1 MDTIQLFS
9 YWWNHN
15 DTQSNAMVI
24 HCYGVTK
31 EGKSVLVRIN
41 GFVPYIYVEVRGV
54 PTGGWTRSNLQ
65 KITHHLKTEYKYIK
79 DILYTRK
86 RKLFY
91 NHNNWDDETQKWTDV
106 TFPYLH
112 ITFNKKFYSYKF
124 EKDVT
129 NRKFNWLGDPN
140 TPLTLKVH
148 ENNASPI
155 LQYVSNHDL
164 PTAGWMRIKGYPVV
178 DNDSRLSICDH
189 EYTCMYNQ
197 VCAVRHDDTVP
208 PIRVMSFDIEANST
222 NPSRMPD
229 SNVEGDKVFQIS
241 CCIGMSN
248 DSEPSHNILIT
259 LGKVNPALLDES
271 IHVIECANEGDLF
284 VQYRNV
290 VRKYNPQVIAGYNI
304 FNFDI
309 PYMITRSKRTNVNI
323 DFCMQGYTDEIAEE
337 REIKWSSSAYKNQ
350 CFKYLDAPGRL
361 YVDMLPI
368 IQRDYKLDNYKLKTV
383 STMFVGSTKD
393 PLTAKDIF
401 KCYRLGTTVHPPN
414 TREHKIAC
422 SAISIVGKYCVQD
435 SALVFKLFSNLQT
448 WLGLV
453 QMAAVVNVPI
463 FVLYTQGQ
471 QIKVFSQIYKECIK
485 KGYVVE
491 KDGYVA
497 NESDKLMGAIVLDPI
512 PGIYERITPFDFTS
526 LYPTTILA
534 YNLCFSTLVKDDDP
548 IDDRFCHVIQ
558 CDEHRSCIAE
568 GMLVNLMYGESL
580 QIQHLSS
587 MYTQSDLKLLAMKDD
602 CEDSIRMIDSAKP
615 DAWIVRHQK
624 PCLTIVLDDH
634 VVLTCTPD
642 HRIYINNTQWVTA
655 ESLKVDDHVSC
666 MFAYPECQY
675 AQLITDFEFTVND
688 ADYDMRTEEG
698 VMQSIAMARV
708 MGYLRVSSCMSDEFA
723 SEVICPFRLEIDA
736 EHLARD
742 ISIAC
747 NVRVKYTYIDSSYI
761 VILPLCLHRAYL
773 SEHYD
778 YYIPNFIL
786 SGDCPT
792 VLQREFIGA
801 LFGSDTTNIPAYEPK
816 RQMFVDIGLKGINSY
831 RSLIRLQNILK
842 EKFGV
847 AARVSFDNVLTVDNS
862 SIRTFY
868 TSVGYRYHAQNQ
880 MRVFVISM
888 YVKYCMRMV
897 SMYDEMS
904 WYRRLV
910 SQYWSSLDFD
920 TFVHKRHAHYYF
932 DNNAHKNLILTPVLG
947 SVSSIG
953 SAGTRNVYD
962 LSVPR
967 AHTFTANGVIV
978 HNCEHDTVKRA
989 TKEVICQEK
998 TYRFLKEPQGIVPRL
1013 LEDLL
1018 AARTKTRQQQK
1029 DIKKKLAEDK
1039 TLSEDERKRLAML
1052 NQILEKRQLSYKV
1065 SANSVYGLYGTK
1077 KGYLPFLPGA
1087 QCTTALGRINIQR
1100 AAKYIESNYKA
1111 TIVYGDSVAGNTPI
1125 MVRQPN
1131 QSCNVN
1137 ILEVDKLVLGE
1148 NWEAYPQFKC
1158 GDVGLSHKEYSI
1170 PETETEIWTLHGWK
1184 RIRRVIRHKT
1194 PKNMYRV
1201 RTASSCIDV
1210 TEDHSLI
1217 DADTLAYIRPGDVLD
1232 RTRLK
1237 HSWPTDL
1244 FEFDVFGPPCLSP
1257 PVLCDIHEIFVMG
1270 FMMALDD
1277 RHWVFGDDNASLSVD
1292 VFDTTRI
1299 FEIEMELSEWVYDYD
1314 YDVKTRRL
1322 TITNCSDLVTKLK
1335 TVQNESHR
1343 VPRHIINSSFTTK
1356 NAFLDGMKCAY
1367 GRPWYRCKT
1376 PVMTQGVYFLGRV
1389 FNMYNP
1395 LSLRVESDCYLIT
1408 AMAVPNN
1415 FTDIVPLGPCDGYVY
1430 DIETEDGTFHA
1441 GVGELI
1447 VKNTDSVYVRFPDKA
1462 DESYENLWDF
1472 CELVEREI
1480 NNLFIKPMH
1489 LSFEEAIY
1497 TRFFI
1502 LTKKR
1507 YVCLKSDRHG
1517 TISDN
1522 LMIRGILL
1530 TRRDNA
1536 DVIRDIYRK
1545 TIMSIFYKED
1555 NDKILD
1561 TILQHIHGMFTF
1573 QHPLKMYMI
1582 TKSIGDVS
1590 DYKIRALPE
1599 DVAKRQKRLK
1609 ELKCTEDTYNDK
1621 ALPANIQL
1629 AEKMRRRGKLV
1640 SAGQRIEY
1648 VVTQPDQHTA
1658 RQFDKLEDFDYARD
1672 HSDIVRIDPLYYLKL
1687 MSKPLDE
1694 ILKVGINV
1702 EQFVLTQY
1710 KWRLQYH
1717 KVLAQLRGCHQ
1728 NTYHIVDN

>member
-31 EGKSVLVRIN
+31 EGESVLVRIN
-41 GFVPYIYVEVRGV
+41 GFNPYIYVEVRGV

-65 KITHHLKTEYKYIK
+65 KITQHLKSEYKYIK
-79 DILYTRK
+79 DVLYTRK

-91 NHNNWDDETQKWTDV
+91 NHNSWDDENQKWTDV
-106 TFPYLH
+106 TFPFLH
-112 ITFNKKFYSYKF
+112 ITFNKKFYAYKF
-124 EKDVT
+124 EKDVA
-129 NRKFNWLGDPN
+129 NRKFNWLGSDIV
-140 TPLTLKVH
+140 TLKVH

-229 SNVEGDKVFQIS
+229 ANVEGDKVFQIS

-248 DSEPSHNILIT
+248 DSEPTHNILIT
-259 LGKVNPALLDES
+259 LGEVNPALLDES
-271 IHVIECANEGDLF
+271 IRVIECANEGDLF

-337 REIKWSSSAYKNQ
+337 REIKWSSSAFKNQ

-383 STMFVGSTKD
+383 STMFVCETKD
-393 PLTAKDIF
+393 PLTVKDIF
-401 KCYRLGTTVHPPN
+401 KCYRLGTSVHPPN
-414 TREHKIAC
+414 TREYKIAC

-497 NESDKLMGAIVLDPI
+497 NESDKLMGAIVLDPV
-512 PGIYERITPFDFTS
+512 PGIYERIAPFDFTS

-568 GMLVNLMYGESL
+568 GMLVNLTYGESQ
-580 QIQHLSS
+580 QIQHMSR
-587 MYTQSDLKLLAMKDD
+587 MYTQRGLKLLAMNDHES
-602 CEDSIRMIDSAKP
+602 CLHVIQSAKP
-615 DAWIVRHQK
+615 DAWIAKHQK
-624 PCLTIVLDDH
+624 PCLNIVLDDQ
-634 VVLTCTPD
+634 VVLTCTGD
-642 HRIYINNTQWVTA
+642 HRIYVDNTRWVHA
-655 ESLKVDDHVSC
+655 DHLKIGDYVSC
-666 MFAYPECQY
+666 MFTYPECRY
-675 AQLITDFEFTVND
+675 ADLVSEFKFTVND
-688 ADYDMRTEEG
+688 VDYDMQTEEG
-698 VMQSIAMARV
+698 VMQSIAVARV
-708 MGYLRVSSCMSDEFA
+708 MGYLRVSSYMSDEFE
-723 SEVICPFRLEIDA
+723 SEVICAFNLEIDA
-736 EHLARD
+736 EHFARD

-747 NVRVKYTYIDSSYI
+747 NVRSKYTYIDSSYI
-761 VILPLCLHRAYL
+761 VILPLCLHRGYL

-778 YYIPNFIL
+778 HFIPDFIL
-786 SGDCPT
+786 REECPT

-801 LFGSDTTNIPAYEPK
+801 LFGSDPTNIPTYENK
-816 RQMFVDIGLKGINSY
+816 RQMFVNICLRHINSY
-831 RSLIRLQNILK
+831 KSLITLQNILK
-842 EKFGV
+842 EKFG
-847 AARVSFDNVLTVDNS
+847 AAAHVSFDNVLTINNS
-862 SIRTFY
+862 SIQAFY
-868 TSVGYRYHAQNQ
+868 TGVGYRYHTQNQ

-888 YVKYCMRMV
+888 YVKFCLKMV
-897 SMYDEMS
+897 NMYGEMP
-904 WYRRLV
+904 WYRRFFGHCLA
-910 SQYWSSLDFD
+910 SLDFN
-920 TFVHKRHAHYYF
+920 TFVHKRQAHYYF
-932 DNNAHKNLILTPVLG
+932 DNNSSNNLTLTPVLG
-947 SVSSIG
+947 CISSIEP
-953 SAGTRNVYD
+953 AGIKSVYD
-962 LSVPR
+962 LTVPST
-967 AHTFTANGVIV
+967 HTFTANGIVV

-1100 AAKYIESNYKA
+1100 AAKYIQSNYNA
-1111 TIVYGDSVAGNTPI
+1111 TIVYGDSVAANTPV
-1125 MVRQPN
+1125 MVRRSN
-1131 QSCNVN
+1131 QSCDVN
-1137 ILEVDKLVLGE
+1137 ILEVDKLADDV
-1148 NWEAYPQFKC
+1148 WEAYPQFKC
-1158 GDVGLSHKEYSI
+1158 WDANLNHKEYSI
-1170 PETETEIWTLHGWK
+1170 PNTETEIWTLHGWK
-1184 RIRRVIRHKT
+1184 KISRVIRHKT

-1217 DADTLAYIRPGDVLD
+1217 DAHTLAYIRPGDVVAD
-1232 RTRLK
+1232 TTRLK

-1244 FEFDVFGPPCLSP
+1244 FEFNVFGPPCLT
-1257 PVLCDIHEIFVMG
+1257 PVSCNVHEAFVMG

-1277 RHWVFGDDNASLSVD
+1277 RHWVFGDDDTTLCVA
-1292 VFDTTRI
+1292 VFDKTRMED
-1299 FEIEMELSEWVYDYD
+1299 FEIELKRIEPRPEWVYDID
-1314 YDVKTRRL
+1314 TVHL
-1322 TITNCSDLVTKLK
+1322 TITNGSDLVSKLK
-1335 TVQNESHR
+1335 NIQNDSHR
-1343 VPRHIINSSFTTK
+1343 VPKHIINSTFTTK

-1367 GRPWYRCKT
+1367 GKPWYRCKT
-1376 PVMTQGVYFLGRV
+1376 PVMAQGVYFLARV
-1389 FNMYNP
+1389 FSMYNS
-1395 LSLRVESDCYLIT
+1395 LSLQVESDCYMVTELT
-1408 AMAVPNN
+1408 TPNN
-1415 FTDIVPLGPCDGYVY
+1415 FTEIVPLGPCDGYVY

-1447 VKNTDSVYVRFPDKA
+1447 VKNTDSVYVNFPEKA
-1462 DESYENLWDF
+1462 DESVENLWKF

-1480 NNLFIKPMH
+1480 NNLFLKPMH

-1507 YVCLKSDRHG
+1507 YVCLKADRHG
-1517 TISDN
+1517 TISEN

-1536 DVIRDIYRK
+1536 DVVRDIYRK

-1555 NDKILD
+1555 SE
-1561 TILQHIHGMFTF
+1561 TILNTIFEHIHGMFTF

-1582 TKSIGDVS
+1582 TKSVGDVS

-1609 ELKCTEDTYNDK
+1609 ELKCTEDTYSDK

-1658 RQFDKLEDFDYARD
+1658 RQFDKIEDYDYARD
-1672 HSDIVRIDPLYYLKL
+1672 HSDVVHIDPLYYLKL

-1694 ILKVGINV
+1694 ILKVGIRV

-1710 KWRLQYH
+1710 KWRLQHH
-1717 KVLAQLRGCHQ
+1717 KMLNQLRAYHQ
-1728 NTYHIVDN
+1728 NTYHVVDK